1 MALLEIVLTQR
12 YVNQT
17 CINRWNYLSS
27 GSAVGITNSAALV
40 AAMGF
45 VPTAGV
51 FPAGTIAAKLQTL
64 QTDAVFFEQ
73 MLSKS
78 IQGDPLDF
86 YDYAFPTGVL
96 GGAIG
101 LQTLPPFNA
110 WGFRTNRVRSDI
122 ARGTK
127 RFVGVSED
135 AVLSGGTFAGG
146 AQAAMQGLADAMS
159 ETLTYTGG
167 GSTLN
172 FVPVIAQKLEY
183 TTPSGKKAYKYYTPL
198 ATQLD
203 HLAEGVTWEIY
214 EEVRSQV
221 SRQFKHGA

>member
-1 MALLEIVLTQR
+1 MALLEIVLTQS
-12 YVNQT
+12 YVGQT
-17 CINRWNYLSS
+17 CINRWDYLVS

-51 FPAGTIAAKLQTL
+51 FPAGTIAAALQAL
-64 QTDAVFFEQ
+64 QTDAVFYEG
-73 MLSKS
+73 MLAKA

-86 YDYAFPTGVL
+86 YDYAFPTGVV

-101 LQTLPPFNA
+101 LETLPPFNA

-127 RFVGVSED
+127 RFVGVSEA
-135 AVLSGGTFAGG
+135 AVLSGGTFASG
-146 AQAAMQGLADAMS
+146 AQAAMQTLADRMT
-159 ETLTYTGG
+159 ETLSYTVG
-167 GSTLN
+167 GSTLS
-172 FVPVIAQKLEY
+172 FVPVVVQKKEY
-183 TTPSGKKAYKYYTPL
+183 TTPRGKKAYEFYTPL

-203 HLAEGVTWEIY
+203 HLAAGVTWEIY
-214 EEVRSQV
+214 PQVRSQV